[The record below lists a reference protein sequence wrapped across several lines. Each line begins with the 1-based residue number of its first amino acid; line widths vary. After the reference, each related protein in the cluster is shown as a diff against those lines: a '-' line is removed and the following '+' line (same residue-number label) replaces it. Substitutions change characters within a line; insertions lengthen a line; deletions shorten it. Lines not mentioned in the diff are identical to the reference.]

1 MSLPVT
7 PCFTRMAQFEDHAA
21 FLYLLDVHSLD
32 LICLGGS
39 SCQVLRVCGSNFA
52 NSLKCLAP
60 ISSFIQVTIPAYLQK
75 LSIQEEIFF
84 SVTLFKIQL
93 SQLTLT

>member
-1 MSLPVT
+1 
-7 PCFTRMAQFEDHAA
+7 MAHFEDHAA
-21 FLYLLDVHSLD
+21 FLYLLDIHSLD

-39 SCQVLRVCGSNFA
+39 SCQMLRVYGSNFA
-52 NSLKCLAP
+52 NSLKRLAP
-60 ISSFIQVTIPAYLQK
+60 ISSFIQMTIPAYLQK

-84 SVTLFKIQL
+84 FSVTLLKILQ